1 VNEAAAAGDN
11 SSAGRGTSQF
21 WWCSIRG
28 NRAAFNFLL
37 LHHCVSEEVVSG
49 TSEAVMK
56 SLRGILAAAALL
68 VMVGGLRAEDALQ
81 PGEGVTQEQ
90 LKRQLLGKF
99 DADGDG
105 KLTGEELLKA
115 RDAVQNQI
123 GAAAGVNLEELKKR
137 FDWDGDGELNPQERA
152 AAMAA
157 IQKRR
162 TGGGGA
168 VAGGIPAGGGFGGN
182 GPGGAP
188 AAGEGKKS
196 RSRDSFI
203 KRFDRN
209 GDGKLSEDE
218 KAEAQKALKGKK
230 GEKPASKLSEDLK
243 KFDTDGD
250 GTLSDE
256 EKAEAKKARKEKGKK
271 PE

>member
-1 VNEAAAAGDN
+1 M
-11 SSAGRGTSQF
+11 R
-21 WWCSIRG
+21 
-28 NRAAFNFLL
+28 
-37 LHHCVSEEVVSG
+37 
-49 TSEAVMK
+49 
-56 SLRGILAAAALL
+56 SLWGIFAAAALL
-68 VMVGGLRAEDALQ
+68 AVVSGLRAEDAPQ
-81 PGEGVTQEQ
+81 SGEGAVTQEQ
-90 LKRQLLGKF
+90 LKKQLLEKF
-99 DADGDG
+99 DANGDG
-105 KLTGEELLKA
+105 NLTGEELLKA
-115 RDAVQNQI
+115 RDAVQNQF
-123 GAAAGVNLEELKKR
+123 GAAAGVNLEEIKKR
-137 FDWDGDGELNPQERA
+137 FDRDGDGELNPQERA
-152 AAMAA
+152 AAMSAL
-157 IQKRR
+157 QKRR
-162 TGGGGA
+162 TGGGA

-256 EKAEAKKARKEKGKK
+256 EKAEVKKARKEKGKK